1 MKKSHAENVVG
12 PWARQKLDALES
24 YLAAYH
30 KVMKNQKFKLIYID
44 AFAGAGWSRIRGSGQ
59 EEAGPGLPL
68 DSEQVAAQEEF
79 IAGSPLR
86 ALRTGR
92 GFDQYYFFD
101 EDKRRAK
108 LLGRLRH
115 EHPEKEVHVKDKD
128 ANLGVQK
135 LARRFRASPF
145 ARGVAFLDPYGPH
158 LHWATVEALA
168 KTRKVDVI
176 INFPLAMAINRLVTR
191 NVDIPDNWVR
201 LLDKC
206 FGTHDWHDL
215 AYEVQRD
222 LFGEVRSRK
231 RDDTASRLLL
241 LYHRRLERC
250 FGNTV
255 DPSLVRNTK
264 GAPLYYLMWAS
275 SNSRG
280 KAIARHIMRS
290 GDRIERLKPK

>member
-44 AFAGAGWSRIRGSGQ
+44 AFAGAGWSRIRASEQ
-59 EEAGPGLPL
+59 EETGLDLQL
-68 DSEQVAAQEEF
+68 DSEQQAAQEEF

-92 GFDQYYFFD
+92 GFDQYHFFD
-101 EDKRRAK
+101 SDERRTK
-108 LLGRLRH
+108 LLRGLQK
-115 EHPEKEVHVKDKD
+115 EHPDKEVHVKYED

-135 LARRFRASPF
+135 LARRFHISPD

-168 KTRKVDVI
+168 NTRKVDVI

-191 NVDIPDNWVR
+191 KDEIPENWAS

-206 FGTHDWHDL
+206 FGIREWHDL
-215 AYEVQRD
+215 AYDVQTD
-222 LFGEVRSRK
+222 MFGDERSRK
-231 RDDTASRLLL
+231 RDDAASRLLQ
-241 LYHRRLERC
+241 LYHRRLESI
-250 FGNTV
+250 FGHTV
-255 DPSLVRNTK
+255 DPSLVRNTN

-275 SNSRG
+275 SNYRG
-280 KAIARHIMRS
+280 KAIAEHIMRL
-290 GDRIERLKPK
+290 GDRIERPKPN